1 MKDTI
6 DILDVV
12 AITADLPER
21 VCTEDSRD
29 RGGNPGPPASSR
41 WSFPTTRGAPTLLP
55 RSKQISY

>member
-12 AITADLPER
+12 AITTDLPER
-21 VCTEDSRD
+21 GLY
-29 RGGNPGPPASSR
+29 RGQVGTVVESWPPAFSR

-55 RSKQISY
+55 RSKQINY